1 MASIAG
7 RPDAPLR
14 VLIVD
19 DEPDVLLLLRVQLE
33 GRADVDVVGT
43 ATDGP
48 EAVDACRILHPEAV
62 IMDLLMPRMTGFEA
76 IELLREEMPDIG
88 VVAHSALTGENVREQ
103 MDRLGVPL
111 VVKSGEPAPLVQA
124 LRVAAGRGVDK

>member
-1 MASIAG
+1 MGSEAG
-7 RPDAPLR
+7 RHDAPLR

-43 ATDGP
+43 ATDGQ
-48 EAVDACRILHPEAV
+48 EAVDACRSLQPEAV

-76 IELLREEMPDIG
+76 IEVLRRDMPDVG
-88 VVAHSALTGENVREQ
+88 VVAQSALTGENVREQ

-124 LRVAAGRGVDK
+124 LRAAARRGTGK